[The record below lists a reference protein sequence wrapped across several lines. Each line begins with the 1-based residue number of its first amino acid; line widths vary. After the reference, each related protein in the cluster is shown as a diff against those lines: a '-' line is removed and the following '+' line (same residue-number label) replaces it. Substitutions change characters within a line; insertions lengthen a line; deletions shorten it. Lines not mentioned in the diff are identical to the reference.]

1 MPKIPMASTGAPSL
15 VAQELAEVRVLN
27 ELADESGWDKKDK
40 DYVDARNQIRK
51 KYKDLAKIVKMNRK
65 SGASQGHTTKEKWIW
80 ADQGPPLDADDFEQA
95 LAKLPEV
102 FGEGKY
108 GTSGV
113 NSRGGKQ
120 NFRGELCAWKR
131 KSKDGKHYR
140 ILEHTTGYIY
150 QQGFPPS
157 ATEEQDEEDEV
168 EGKTGGGDGGDE
180 GEEGDEEE
188 QEEEEEEAEPPP
200 KKQKGGKGGGKGAQ
214 ANKAAKKPTQEV
226 SQRAS
231 KRGRNK

>member
-1 MPKIPMASTGAPSL
+1 MTTL
-15 VAQELAEVRVLN
+15 Q
-27 ELADESGWDKKDK
+27 DT
-40 DYVDARNQIRK
+40 IRIHH
-51 KYKDLAKIVKMNRK
+51 DTCI
-65 SGASQGHTTKEKWIW
+65 
-80 ADQGPPLDADDFEQA
+80 LDASSEPRWIHTRYARDTQQIHQGYV
-95 LAKLPEV
+95 AKLPEV

-131 KSKDGKHYR
+131 KSKDGNHYR

-157 ATEEQDEEDEV
+157 ATEEPEEEDEED
-168 EGKTGGGDGGDE
+168 KTGGGNGDQ
-180 GEEGDEEE
+180 GEEEDEEEEEE
-188 QEEEEEEAEPPP
+188 QEEEEEPPP

-214 ANKAAKKPTQEV
+214 AKKAAKKPTQEV

>member
-1 MPKIPMASTGAPSL
+1 MASTGAPSL

-40 DYVDARNQIRK
+40 DYLDARNQIRK

-80 ADQGPPLDADDFEQA
+80 ADKGEPLDAGDFNEA

-120 NFRGELCAWKR
+120 K
-131 KSKDGKHYR
+131 
-140 ILEHTTGYIY
+140 
-150 QQGFPPS
+150 
-157 ATEEQDEEDEV
+157 
-168 EGKTGGGDGGDE
+168 
-180 GEEGDEEE
+180 
-188 QEEEEEEAEPPP
+188 
-200 KKQKGGKGGGKGAQ
+200 
-214 ANKAAKKPTQEV
+214 
-226 SQRAS
+226 
-231 KRGRNK
+231 